1 MQVCPKCGSEMLRS
15 ETEDPYCPNC
25 LLEKGL
31 EKPNGS
37 VLPGS
42 VIEHFEV
49 VEKIGRGGMGEVYLA
64 RDTKL
69 DRLVALKFLPLELQS
84 DAEAR
89 ARFLRE
95 AKTAAQL
102 NHPFICK
109 IHEMGEFHW
118 DTFISMEYVE
128 GETLESR
135 IAKGSLPIGETV
147 AIAIE
152 LADALA
158 EAHERGIVHRDLKPA
173 NVMLTQGGH
182 VKVMDFGLA
191 KRVAADDEASQQAT
205 LTALTREG
213 STLGTVPYMSP
224 EQLRGEEVDGRSDI
238 FSFGIILYEMLAGV
252 HPFRK
257 PEAMETAAAILHGEL
272 PPLAR
277 YRDEVSDLFQHMLR
291 KMLAKDPA
299 DRYQLTHE
307 VQTDLKAVS
316 REAAQRGPEGKPRT
330 VPQRLRTSVLLLLGL
345 GLVATVGGLLWERRA
360 RQPPAPAIQETA
372 GTEEGVKPQKGA
384 GAEEPEAIRP
394 AETAL
399 DKSIAVLPFENRSNR
414 EEDRFF
420 TDGIH
425 DELLAR
431 ISRIGSIK
439 TISRTSVMGYRD
451 TTKNM
456 RMIGEEL
463 SVTTILQGGVQF
475 AGDQIRINV
484 QLIETSTDAHL
495 WAERYT
501 RMLTVENVFEI
512 QNEITGAI
520 ADALQVALSREEE
533 ESLERLPT
541 QNLAALEAYF
551 RGKERY
557 HFRSGTAVRESIVHL
572 EDAISLDPDFAM
584 AHAMLGRSY
593 IRNTYYTDLPFNQ
606 EVAKAERHILK
617 ALELDDTQSEV
628 HVALGT
634 LRDHQ
639 GDLAGKESAY
649 KKAVDLNPNNAA
661 AHASY
666 ARVRQ
671 RRIGSTLE
679 VARLWRKSYELDP
692 NSQNAQGRLASS
704 LAASGQLDEALKVRE
719 SVASRNPGSSRALL
733 HLGRFYFYNLGRFD
747 DAIVTFRKQL
757 ALDPKHIAPP
767 SYLANAYGNLGD
779 RERAVRWLEWRL
791 KTIVDPVSRAAWR
804 APLLRFA
811 GDNSLREEQ
820 ALEELWA
827 SPKNRAFWG
836 ILANLIDLYLTSSRV
851 EKARSRLEAAFP
863 SLFDPSAEVDG
874 YNIQQ
879 AKDVARVL
887 MATGEREQANH
898 LIAKALPVARLLTP
912 SVVIYYP
919 RLLEASLH
927 AIAGDE
933 RQALAAIRRYF
944 EYRRITLHG

>member
-1 MQVCPKCGSEMLRS
+1 MRQRQVQEVAG
-15 ETEDPYCPNC
+15 
-25 LLEKGL
+25 KG
-31 EKPNGS
+31 GFDAGACCAQAAVVGFGAGDD
-37 VLPGS
+37 VLD
-42 VIEHFEV
+42 V
-49 VEKIGRGGMGEVYLA
+49 
-64 RDTKL
+64 
-69 DRLVALKFLPLELQS
+69 
-84 DAEAR
+84 
-89 ARFLRE
+89 
-95 AKTAAQL
+95 
-102 NHPFICK
+102 
-109 IHEMGEFHW
+109 
-118 DTFISMEYVE
+118 
-128 GETLESR
+128 
-135 IAKGSLPIGETV
+135 
-147 AIAIE
+147 
-152 LADALA
+152 
-158 EAHERGIVHRDLKPA
+158 
-173 NVMLTQGGH
+173 
-182 VKVMDFGLA
+182 
-191 KRVAADDEASQQAT
+191 RVAGAA
-205 LTALTREG
+205 
-213 STLGTVPYMSP
+213 
-224 EQLRGEEVDGRSDI
+224 EV
-238 FSFGIILYEMLAGV
+238 
-252 HPFRK
+252 
-257 PEAMETAAAILHGEL
+257 
-272 PPLAR
+272 
-277 YRDEVSDLFQHMLR
+277 
-291 KMLAKDPA
+291 
-299 DRYQLTHE
+299 
-307 VQTDLKAVS
+307 
-316 REAAQRGPEGKPRT
+316 
-330 VPQRLRTSVLLLLGL
+330 
-345 GLVATVGGLLWERRA
+345 
-360 RQPPAPAIQETA
+360 
-372 GTEEGVKPQKGA
+372 GA

-733 HLGRFYFYNLGRFD
+733 HLGRF
-747 DAIVTFRKQL
+747 TFT
-757 ALDPKHIAPP
+757 IWVVSTMP
-767 SYLANAYGNLGD
+767 S
-779 RERAVRWLEWRL
+779 
-791 KTIVDPVSRAAWR
+791 
-804 APLLRFA
+804 
-811 GDNSLREEQ
+811 
-820 ALEELWA
+820 
-827 SPKNRAFWG
+827 
-836 ILANLIDLYLTSSRV
+836 
-851 EKARSRLEAAFP
+851 
-863 SLFDPSAEVDG
+863 
-874 YNIQQ
+874 
-879 AKDVARVL
+879 
-887 MATGEREQANH
+887 
-898 LIAKALPVARLLTP
+898 
-912 SVVIYYP
+912 
-919 RLLEASLH
+919 
-927 AIAGDE
+927 
-933 RQALAAIRRYF
+933 
-944 EYRRITLHG
+944 